1 MLRYFTTRTM
11 PTPTFKVHRKLYTW
25 PPGKKGGTGTLLTK
39 VHNAEKKKTL
49 QAVSNSFDTV
59 EKDSKR
65 KQVELNANEKHVK
78 MWLNKLASLG
88 ENLGEVQCRI
98 MYSETGC
105 PEQEFHR
112 DYDPALTN
120 ENTPRVALLAIQNET
135 PIHLVDEHRNKM
147 YTVTLNR
154 GDCVVFDGR
163 MIHAGAAFDKDN
175 IRVHAYLNLSPDNTP
190 ENKVWRLSED
200 ETQKMREME
209 RKVYDDACVEEPVT
223 TEPPAINL
231 KEVVKRLTAEL
242 VEQNK
247 VVVQMETKR
256 NSLRQRVVGLRKK
269 LKRAQDDFSKSEARL
284 KDCEDS
290 LKQSMKRRK
299 TLDEKMGYVKQ
310 FDDIQKRM
318 SDLEKEKAT
327 LFSQISIDF

>member
-1 MLRYFTTRTM
+1 MAGGGENGFSCPDNLAFDLSGNLWMTTDMSGSVMNKEEWPYMAFKNNSLFVIPRIGKDAGKVIRVANAPRDAEFTG
-11 PTPTFKVHRKLYTW
+11 PWFSPD
-25 PPGKKGGTGTLLTK
+25 G
-39 VHNAEKKKTL
+39 KTL
-49 QAVSNSFDTV
+49 FLSVQHPGEQTIDLKNPT
-59 EKDSKR
+59 
-65 KQVELNANEKHVK
+65 
-78 MWLNKLASLG
+78 SLW
-88 ENLGEVQCRI
+88 
-98 MYSETGC
+98 
-105 PEQEFHR
+105 P
-112 DYDPALTN
+112 
-120 ENTPRVALLAIQNET
+120 
-135 PIHLVDEHRNKM
+135 
-147 YTVTLNR
+147 
-154 GDCVVFDGR
+154 
-163 MIHAGAAFDKDN
+163 FDKDN

-223 TEPPAINL
+223 TEPSAINL
-231 KEVVKRLTAEL
+231 KEVVKRLTSEL

-247 VVVQMETKR
+247 AVAQMETKR